1 MIYILNRFNFLSSHL
16 LQVIYTIFSPEF
28 RQAFKRILFGGHR
41 PVHYRSGKL

>member
-1 MIYILNRFNFLSSHL
+1 MFYVLNKVNFFSFHL